1 MTIKSLLDA
10 VDFLIANECDTI
22 PLYRLSEI
30 IQSVQK
36 SSMEELLEWHTSLL
50 SDYHKTT
57 STYVTIEI
65 IDIYLKE
72 SINQIQ

>member
-1 MTIKSLLDA
+1 
-10 VDFLIANECDTI
+10 
-22 PLYRLSEI
+22 
-30 IQSVQK
+30 
-36 SSMEELLEWHTSLL
+36 MEELLEWHTSLL